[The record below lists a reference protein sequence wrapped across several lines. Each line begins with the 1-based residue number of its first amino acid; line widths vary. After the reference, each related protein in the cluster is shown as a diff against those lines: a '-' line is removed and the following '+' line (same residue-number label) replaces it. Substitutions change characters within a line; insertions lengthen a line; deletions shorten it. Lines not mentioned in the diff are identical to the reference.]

1 MKVTAIMDWVMGNPR
16 MARSHRLCPKT
27 IPHIHTILEAKRSKS
42 EQKYLIKVNTNEIIS
57 IDFVGSKSSQ

>member
-1 MKVTAIMDWVMGNPR
+1 MKVTAIMDWVMGHPR
-16 MARSHRLCPKT
+16 MARSYRLCPKT

-42 EQKYLIKVNTNEIIS
+42 EPKYLIKVNNEIIS